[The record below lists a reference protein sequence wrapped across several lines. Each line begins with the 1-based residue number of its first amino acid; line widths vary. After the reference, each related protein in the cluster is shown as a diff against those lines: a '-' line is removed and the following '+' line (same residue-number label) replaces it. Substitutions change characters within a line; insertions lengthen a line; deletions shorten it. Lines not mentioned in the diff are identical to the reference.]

1 MKTLKQMNNVEKA
14 RVLHI
19 WFLDEI
25 PALLET
31 VQGISRAIID
41 NEAEN
46 RAKWQ
51 EGLFGFDFWLQ
62 LARQA
67 ERIIKQY
74 GKGLHKSN
82 KVFSDQLFDHYQAI
96 YTTHCL
102 IAYAKTRQLENR
114 KFYLAT
120 DLLFDI

>member
-1 MKTLKQMNNVEKA
+1 MKTLKQMTNVEKA
-14 RVLHI
+14 RVLHA
-19 WFLDEI
+19 WFPDEI
-25 PALLET
+25 PALLDT
-31 VQGISRAIID
+31 IAGMSREIID
-41 NEAEN
+41 NEAQHP
-46 RAKWQ
+46 ATWQ
-51 EGLFGFDFWLQ
+51 DGLFGFGLWLQ
-62 LARQA
+62 FAGQA

-102 IAYAKTRQLENR
+102 IAYAKTRQLANR